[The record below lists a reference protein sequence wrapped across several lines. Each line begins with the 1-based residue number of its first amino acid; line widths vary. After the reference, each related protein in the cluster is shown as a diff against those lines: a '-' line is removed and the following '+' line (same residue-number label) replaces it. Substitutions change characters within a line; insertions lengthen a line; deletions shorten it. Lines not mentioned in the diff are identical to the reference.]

1 MSLGLKGG
9 SLPTE
14 APEKPHTR
22 KYRQPAMKEC
32 DYVYTYVCIY
42 ERSSDLIYTD
52 YALLSPFHQSIVWG
66 SAVLYDD
73 SAQKGPEQKK

>member
-1 MSLGLKGG
+1 
-9 SLPTE
+9 
-14 APEKPHTR
+14 
-22 KYRQPAMKEC
+22 MKEC
-32 DYVYTYVCIY
+32 DYVYMYVCIY

>member
-1 MSLGLKGG
+1 M
-9 SLPTE
+9 
-14 APEKPHTR
+14 
-22 KYRQPAMKEC
+22 YM
-32 DYVYTYVCIY
+32 YVCIY

-52 YALLSPFHQSIVWG
+52 YAMLSPFHRSIDWG